1 MKNMR
6 FPSLFPTKATNRF
19 NFEPRYYDPIKE
31 DIAQRTARIKQEL
44 SGDKNSNYRANFS
57 YAFSRKAPQS
67 NKSGLIQFSL
77 IAGMFGI
84 FFGYLF
90 YGNIAIYIL
99 LAGIAVYL
107 FYRLRGLFNF
117 R

>member
-6 FPSLFPTKATNRF
+6 FPSLFPTPGNKRF

-31 DIAQRTARIKQEL
+31 DIERRTARIKQEL
-44 SGDKNSNYRANFS
+44 SGYKNSNYRTSISN
-57 YAFSRKAPQS
+57 AFSRKTPQS
-67 NKSGLIQFSL
+67 NKTGLIQFSL
-77 IAGMFGI
+77 IAGMFCI
-84 FFGYLF
+84 FFGYLY

-99 LAGIAVYL
+99 LTGMGLYL
-107 FYRLRGLFNF
+107 LYRLRGLFNF